1 MSFNPTASTFIGG
14 DIERRGGLTSVQLQ
28 TENKIRITTEVSTQ
42 ASSFP
47 QSATVYEAKPLAPLF
62 DIRDPLP
69 DPGPQPA
76 PWTATAEGWNT
87 WVKTDNARR
96 AYLDLIAKRDKADA
110 YAEKNDLAGIS
121 YI

>member
-1 MSFNPTASTFIGG
+1 MSFNPTASTFVGG
-14 DIERRGGLTSVQLQ
+14 DIEKRGGLTLAQPQ
-28 TENKIRITTEVSTQ
+28 IENKTKTTTEVSSL

-69 DPGPQPA
+69 DPGPEPE
-76 PWTATAEGWNT
+76 PWTATADGWDA
-87 WVKTDNARR
+87 WVRTDNARR